1 MSKRRTLDKMP
12 KWLLKVKKR
21 DFKNFGKPWTKKLI
35 LQLER
40 LFLEGMSIA
49 KIAIKMD
56 RSPNAIKKQLEA
68 LNLIK
73 N

>member
-1 MSKRRTLDKMP
+1 MSKRRKLDKMP

>member
-56 RSPNAIKKQLEA
+56 RSPNAIKKQLES

>member
-1 MSKRRTLDKMP
+1 MFEPFVSQKTD
-12 KWLLKVKKR
+12 
-21 DFKNFGKPWTKKLI
+21 N
-35 LQLER
+35 LEATG
-40 LFLEGMSIA
+40 LGLSIA
-49 KIAIKMD
+49 KISVKME

>member
-12 KWLLKVKKR
+12 KWLLKIKKR
-21 DFKNFGKPWTKKLI
+21 HFKNFGKPWTKKLI
-35 LQLER
+35 LELER
-40 LFLEGMSIA
+40 LFLEGLSVA
-49 KIAIKMD
+49 KISVKME
-56 RSPNAIKKQLEA
+56 RSPNAFKKQLEA

>member
-35 LQLER
+35 LELER
-40 LFLEGMSIA
+40 LFLEGLSIA
-49 KIAIKMD
+49 KISVKME

>member
-40 LFLEGMSIA
+40 LFLEEMSIA